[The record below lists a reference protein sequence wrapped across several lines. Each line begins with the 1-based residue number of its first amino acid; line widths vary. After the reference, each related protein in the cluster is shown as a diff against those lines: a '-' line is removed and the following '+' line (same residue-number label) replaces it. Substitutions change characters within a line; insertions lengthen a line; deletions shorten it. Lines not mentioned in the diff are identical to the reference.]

1 MSGRAPKRNRSGLPY
16 SSAIRR
22 ARSATVSGTPEQML
36 IAPSAEDE
44 ATAKAGVGAPDL
56 IPLGCHDPERVLAEC
71 AAKRAIV
78 DDLSRFLANAD
89 AAGARSDHP
98 TLMAGIELQLR
109 YFAAVYVDHPDY
121 DPAWK
126 VEP

>member
-1 MSGRAPKRNRSGLPY
+1 MTTIAAFLL
-16 SSAIRR
+16 
-22 ARSATVSGTPEQML
+22 AR
-36 IAPSAEDE
+36 IAEDE

-78 DDLSRFLANAD
+78 EKAQRADEAFGRQINPATSAASFALTEVLCRLAAPY
-89 AAGARSDHP
+89 A
-98 TLMAGIELQLR
+98 
-109 YFAAVYVDHPDY
+109 DHPDY